1 MSAKAEGDSTTGDE
15 GGAEDKEPVSTDSE
29 AARKEDDAQ
38 GTSFATPQSQES
50 QEGKSS
56 LKRKAEDEPE
66 DKKKKKGRV
75 HFGSEGG
82 APNGNRPDPPPS
94 KPTGQTGSLSTM

>member
-1 MSAKAEGDSTTGDE
+1 MSAKVEGDSTTGDE

-50 QEGKSS
+50 HRCQRILFDVRFEVARGI
-56 LKRKAEDEPE
+56 
-66 DKKKKKGRV
+66 
-75 HFGSEGG
+75 
-82 APNGNRPDPPPS
+82 
-94 KPTGQTGSLSTM
+94 